1 MVLTMETP
9 RSDVLPFVARVVFLC
24 LGSVVYS
31 GPTRS
36 MLDYFTYVG
45 FPCPELENPLMYY
58 CKIVFL
64 ISRNYSHEI
73 SVQSN

>member
-1 MVLTMETP
+1 METP
-9 RSDVLPFVARVVFLC
+9 RSDVLPFVARVALLC
-24 LGSVVYS
+24 LGAIVYS

-58 CKIVFL
+58 RK
-64 ISRNYSHEI
+64 YSPAL
-73 SVQSN
+73 SV